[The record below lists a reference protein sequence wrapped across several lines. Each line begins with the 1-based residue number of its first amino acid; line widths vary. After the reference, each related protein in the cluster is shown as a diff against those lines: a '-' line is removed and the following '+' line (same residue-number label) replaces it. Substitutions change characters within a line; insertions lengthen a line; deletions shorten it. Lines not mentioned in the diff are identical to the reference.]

1 MAARRLRIAILV
13 LGCILVPLPALRARD
28 FGVGYGLVFAVQ
40 PLDAGRIDGAFD
52 PLPPGGHSSFFFLE
66 TPLIPQFY
74 LSMSP
79 GAINIEDGPSQF
91 HAQYNLMSLYY
102 KGGTRLFPRL
112 GLGIGATIA
121 TLSTGSGTVGSVQ
134 DGVFIRDTAFMW
146 TGTAGLGYRL
156 KNGLEVILEL
166 RELAFLDPALSAL
179 NVLNAGFTLGMAL
192 K

>member
-1 MAARRLRIAILV
+1 MVTRRPRLAILI
-13 LGCILVPLPALRARD
+13 LGCLLVPLSALQARD
-28 FGVGYGLVFAVQ
+28 FGVGYGLVFSVQ
-40 PLDAGRIDGAFD
+40 PLDAERIDDAFGR
-52 PLPPGGHSSFFFLE
+52 LPPGGHSSFFFLE
-66 TPLIPQFY
+66 TPLFPQLY

-79 GAINIEDGPSQF
+79 GAVNIEDGPSQL

-102 KGGTRLFPRL
+102 KGGARLFPRL
-112 GLGIGATIA
+112 GLGIGAAIA

-134 DGVFIRDTAFMW
+134 EGVFIRDTAFMW

-166 RELAFLDPALSAL
+166 RELAFLDP
-179 NVLNAGFTLGMAL
+179 VLNALNALNAGLTLGMDL